1 MRLLVANR
9 GEIAL
14 RIFRACRD
22 LGIQTVAVYSDVDR
36 AAPHV
41 AAADYAVRLGPAPAA
56 ESYLSV
62 PAILDAARKTAAT
75 LVHPGY
81 GFLAESA
88 AFARACAD
96 AGLTFVGPS
105 PEAIEAMGTKTSSRV
120 LMEKAGVPVVPGT
133 TRAARDAAELTDFG
147 RLAGY
152 PILLKAS
159 AGGGGKGMRRVDR
172 EGDVA
177 SAFARASAEAEAS
190 FGDGSIYAEKLLD
203 RPRHVEV
210 QVAADRLGHRVA
222 VGERECSIQRRHQKV
237 VEESPSAVVGDEV
250 RVRLFA
256 AALAA
261 ADAVAY
267 DSCGTVEF
275 LLADDGSFYFLEMN
289 TRLQVEHPVTE
300 EVWGVDL
307 VAEMIHAALGEP
319 LSFGPREL
327 APWGHAI
334 ECRVYAE
341 DPTRGFA
348 PSPGVVERLR
358 LPEGPGVRNDVG
370 IEAGSTVPIDYDPM
384 LGKLVVS
391 GRDRAQAIARLSRAL
406 EEYEIVGVETTLPLF
421 RELVRDEDFRSGLF
435 HTQWLDG
442 WLASHGLSERDATE
456 EETLLAAVSLTLDS
470 SAASSHGVS
479 ADRPTRWRD
488 VARREGLRS
497 SLSSHS
503 TRSPAGSGRGR

>member
-22 LGIQTVAVYSDVDR
+22 LGIETVAVYSDADR

-41 AAADYAVRLGPAPAA
+41 TAADYAVRLGPAPST
-56 ESYLSV
+56 ESYLSI
-62 PAILDAARKTAAT
+62 PAILEAARKTAAT

-88 AFARACAD
+88 AFARACAG
-96 AGLTFVGPS
+96 ARLTFVGPS
-105 PEAIEAMGTKTSSRV
+105 PEAIDAMGMKTSSRA
-120 LMEKAGVPVVPGT
+120 LMETAGVPVVPGT
-133 TRAARDAAELTDFG
+133 TRAARDAAELADFG
-147 RLAGY
+147 RQAGY

-172 EGDVA
+172 GEDVA
-177 SAFARASAEAEAS
+177 NALARASAEAEAS

-203 RPRHVEV
+203 RARHVEV
-210 QVAADRLGHRVA
+210 QIAADRLGHRIA

-237 VEESPSAVVGDEV
+237 VEECPSAAVGGEV
-250 RVRLFA
+250 RARLFA

-307 VAEMIHAALGEP
+307 VTEMIRAALGEP
-319 LSFGPREL
+319 LSFGPDEL
-327 APWGHAI
+327 APRGHAI
-334 ECRVYAE
+334 ECRLYAE
-341 DPTRGFA
+341 DPTRGFS

-370 IEAGSTVPIDYDPM
+370 IETGSTVPIDYDPM
-384 LGKLVVS
+384 LGKLVVA

-406 EEYEIVGVETTLPLF
+406 EEYEIAGVETTLPLF
-421 RELVRDEDFRSGLF
+421 RKLIADEDFRSGLF

-442 WLASHGLSERDATE
+442 WLASHGLAERDATE
-456 EETLLAAVSLTLDS
+456 EEVVFAAISRTLDGS
-470 SAASSHGVS
+470 TTFSAPESG
-479 ADRPTRWRD
+479 DRPTRWRD
-488 VARREGLRS
+488 AARREGLRS
-497 SLSSHS
+497 TPSAVG
-503 TRSPAGSGRGR
+503 RSGFRR

>member
-22 LGIQTVAVYSDVDR
+22 LGIETVAVYSDADR

-41 AAADYAVRLGPAPAA
+41 TKADYAIRLGPAPST

-62 PAILDAARKTAAT
+62 PAILEAARKAGAA

-88 AFARACAD
+88 AFARACAA

-105 PEAIEAMGTKTSSRV
+105 PEAIDAMGMKTSSRA

-133 TRAARDAAELTDFG
+133 TQPARDAAELEEFA
-147 RLAGY
+147 RRAGF
-152 PILLKAS
+152 PILLKAA

-172 EGDVA
+172 AEDLPN
-177 SAFARASAEAEAS
+177 AFARARAEAEAS
-190 FGDGSIYAEKLLD
+190 FDDGAIYAEKLLE

-210 QVAADRLGHRVA
+210 QIAADRRGNRVA
-222 VGERECSIQRRHQKV
+222 VGERECSIQRRYQKV
-237 VEESPSAVVGDEV
+237 VEECPSPAVGPEV
-250 RVRLFA
+250 RARLFT

-275 LLADDGSFYFLEMN
+275 LLAADGSFYFLEMN

-307 VAEMIHAALGEP
+307 VTEMIRAALGEP
-319 LSFGPREL
+319 LSFGPDQL
-327 APWGHAI
+327 ALRGHAI

-341 DPTRGFA
+341 DATRGFS

-370 IEAGSTVPIDYDPM
+370 IEAGSAVPIDYDPM
-384 LGKLVVS
+384 LGKLVVA

-406 EEYEIVGVETTLPLF
+406 EEYEIGGVETTLLLF
-421 RELVRDEDFRSGLF
+421 RELVLDEDFRAGLF

-442 WLASHGLSERDATE
+442 WLASRGLSDRDATE
-456 EETLLAAVSLTLDS
+456 EEALFAAISLSVDGSAPLAGTSV
-470 SAASSHGVS
+470 

-488 VARREGLRS
+488 TARREGLR
-497 SLSSHS
+497 
-503 TRSPAGSGRGR
+503 PAGGRSGLRR